1 MGLQTGSTSQQ
12 GTTTPGAAGQ
22 VQGALNTAGG
32 LGGFAAPSSLY
43 TLTPAEQTFQN
54 MGMGLSL
61 PGATAARALNYVTP
75 GSPAGD
81 MFQKYFQ
88 DFTAPTMSNNL
99 LKSGYVGQSGANTQ
113 ALANAGENAA
123 MQGLTSFGAPMAQGD
138 IANNATGM
146 GYAGLQRQSSL
157 QDFGRIQNLLTS
169 LLPMLG
175 VSSTGATQTQGP
187 GLAAS
192 LLNLLGGVGG
202 SLFNGGLLGSAG
214 SLGAQL
220 LGSAGSGLASLGSSA
235 WNGLSSLFS
244 GNPATDPATASNFF
258 SGTAPDAVAPL
269 LTDSGAMAGLPS
281 QADQLQALLADSG
294 GAGWF

>member
-1 MGLQTGSTSQQ
+1 MGLQTGSTSSQ

-22 VQGALNTAGG
+22 ATSALNTAGG

-43 TLTPAEQTFQN
+43 QLTPAEQTFQN
-54 MGMGLSL
+54 LGMGLSL
-61 PGATAARALNYVTP
+61 PGATASRALNYVTP
-75 GSPAGD
+75 GSPAGN

-113 ALANAGENAA
+113 ALANAGETAA

-138 IANNATGM
+138 ITNNAQGLN
-146 GYAGLQRQSSL
+146 YAGLQRQSSL
-157 QDFGRIQNLLTS
+157 QDFSRIQNLLTS

-175 VSSTGATQTQGP
+175 GSTTGATQTQGP

-202 SLFNGGLLGSAG
+202 SLFNGGSVG

-220 LGSAGSGLASLGSSA
+220 LGPVASGLGSLGSSA
-235 WNGLSSLFS
+235 WNGLTSLFG
-244 GNPATDPATASNFF
+244 GNPATNPDTASNFF
-258 SGTAPDAVAPL
+258 SGTSPDAIAPL
-269 LTDSGAMAGLPS
+269 LTDSGAFAGVPDAGTQS
-281 QADQLQALLADSG
+281 ALADLG
-294 GAGWF
+294 GGWF